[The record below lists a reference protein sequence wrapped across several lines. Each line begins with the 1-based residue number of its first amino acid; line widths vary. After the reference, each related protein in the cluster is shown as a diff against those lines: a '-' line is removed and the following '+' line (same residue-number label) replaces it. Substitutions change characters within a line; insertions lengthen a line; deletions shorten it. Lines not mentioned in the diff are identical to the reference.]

1 MKKYRYMVAWDSE
14 TAYVTCATT
23 LEAIKAAAD
32 QFHINWKHNVEDMIV
47 TPLREVKERAGS
59 W

>member
-1 MKKYRYMVAWDSE
+1 MKKYRYMVVWGGE
-14 TAYVTCATT
+14 TAYVTCATP

-32 QFHINWKHNVEDMIV
+32 QFHVNWKGVVEEMIV
-47 TPLREVKERAGS
+47 TPLREVKERAAS